1 MKLSNVDVDP
11 YHALVQIAQTYHEY
25 LIIAEQEKTKR
36 LEIKAWETQKLA
48 EIKANRDFLIG
59 YLERSFDERAKNF
72 SSMFDLVDKAIDSG
86 NNEQLALSIHAIVE
100 LAKSSPF
107 QDLVNLSQ
115 VKAALSDP
123 DHVWEL

>member
-1 MKLSNVDVDP
+1 MK
-11 YHALVQIAQTYHEY
+11 
-25 LIIAEQEKTKR
+25 
-36 LEIKAWETQKLA
+36 IKAWENQKLA
-48 EIKANRDFLIG
+48 EIKTNRGFLIR

-72 SSMFDLVDKAIDSG
+72 SSMFDLVDKAIASG

-115 VKAALSDP
+115 VKAALIDP
-123 DHVWEL
+123 DHIWEI